1 MKLKYDAKA
10 DRMRLVI
17 DRDNQPTRVFWLKRN
32 QCLALL
38 ARLSD
43 LAERLNVELTAMQPP
58 DLPPKALA
66 RDVVIDEAVPVDL
79 DAIRVRAE
87 GEKIRLVLVHP
98 QEGMT
103 MTMSVPGMVRLQET
117 LMTQAERV
125 GWDPVAGG
133 QRLKALAEARAAIDR
148 SKDGDA

>member
-17 DRDNQPTRVFWLKRN
+17 DRDNQPARVFWLKRN

-38 ARLSD
+38 ARFSD
-43 LAERLNVELTAMQPP
+43 LAERFNVDPTAMPPP
-58 DLPPKALA
+58 DPPSQVPATDA
-66 RDVVIDEAVPVDL
+66 TIDAVEPVDL
-79 DAIRVRAE
+79 DTIRVRAE
-87 GEKIRLVLVHP
+87 GEKIRLALVHP
-98 QEGMT
+98 QEGMA
-103 MTMSVPGMVRLQET
+103 MTMSVAGMMRLQET

-133 QRLKALAEARAAIDR
+133 QRLRALAEARAAINR
-148 SKDGDA
+148 SKDSDS